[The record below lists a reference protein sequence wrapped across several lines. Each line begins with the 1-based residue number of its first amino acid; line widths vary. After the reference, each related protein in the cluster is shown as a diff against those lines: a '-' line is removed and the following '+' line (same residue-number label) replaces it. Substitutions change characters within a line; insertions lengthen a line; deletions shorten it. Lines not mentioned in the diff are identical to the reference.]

1 MPGAHPAEGLWG
13 MSASSTVLG
22 GAPGSLACSR
32 ERKELPSANT
42 LRINRLFFH
51 YHTVC
56 VAEIPEDTFP
66 VYGPAC
72 LLAVKGLE
80 GGATAA

>member
-1 MPGAHPAEGLWG
+1 MGNECLPPAMSSGAHQGAWLAAER
-13 MSASSTVLG
+13 
-22 GAPGSLACSR
+22 GSG
-32 ERKELPSANT
+32 KDLPSANT

-51 YHTVC
+51 YRTVC